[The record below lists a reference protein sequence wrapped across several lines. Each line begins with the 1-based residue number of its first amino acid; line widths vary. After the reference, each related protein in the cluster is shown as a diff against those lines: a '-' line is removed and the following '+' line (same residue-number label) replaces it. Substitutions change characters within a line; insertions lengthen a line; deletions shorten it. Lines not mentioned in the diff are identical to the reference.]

1 MQNRWIKWLGIGLLG
16 LFGFAVL
23 TAAGAFF
30 WFQRTVSVSQPQVS
44 GTIRVA
50 GIRAPVEIVR
60 DVHGI
65 PHIYAQSEPDLFFA
79 MGYAMAQ
86 DRLWQMEFYR
96 RVGTGRLAEIL
107 GKRALAADRHF
118 RTLAAASRRRRL
130 PDEVSLL
137 TDAFAAGVN
146 AYLEEHRDRLPL
158 EFKLLGFQ
166 PE

>member
-1 MQNRWIKWLGIGLLG
+1 MLNRWVKWFGIGLLG
-16 LFGFAVL
+16 LIGFAVL
-23 TAAGAFF
+23 AAAVTLF

-44 GTIRVA
+44 GAITVA
-50 GIRAPVEIVR
+50 GIRDPVEIVR

-107 GKRALAADRHF
+107 GKEALEADRHF
-118 RTLAAASRRRRL
+118 RTLAAAGKRQT
-130 PDEVSLL
+130 PP
-137 TDAFAAGVN
+137 G
-146 AYLEEHRDRLPL
+146 
-158 EFKLLGFQ
+158 
-166 PE
+166 